1 VYVPAK
7 FRVGDDDAWR
17 VVRDAGAG
25 VLLRATPSGLASVF
39 VPVVV
44 SDDLRTISSHVAR
57 ANPWCRAIEPGEEIL
72 AVFLAASAYVSP
84 SFYPSRLTNPKVV
97 PTWNYVAAEVRGRVH
112 VHEEHEWKLA
122 QVRRQTERFEQGR
135 SPEWRVDDAP
145 AQYID
150 QQLKAIVG
158 LEIDVISVEGKAKLS
173 QNRPVE
179 DSTSVREHLES
190 GSLTERNV
198 AQRMDSD
205 E

>member
-1 VYVPAK
+1 
-7 FRVGDDDAWR
+7 
-17 VVRDAGAG
+17 
-25 VLLRATPSGLASVF
+25 
-39 VPVVV
+39 
-44 SDDLRTISSHVAR
+44 
-57 ANPWCRAIEPGEEIL
+57 
-72 AVFLAASAYVSP
+72 
-84 SFYPSRLTNPKVV
+84 
-97 PTWNYVAAEVRGRVH
+97 